1 MSTTQKQCPEC
12 GEKIVGRSDK
22 KFCSDECR
30 NNFNNK
36 QNSNVTNYI
45 RNVNNLLRKNR
56 RILEELA
63 PDGKSKVHK
72 NKLNEKGFDF
82 KHITHLY
89 KTQKGSTY
97 FYCYEYGYLP
107 LENDYFLI
115 ICNDKENN

>member
-1 MSTTQKQCPEC
+1 MSATQKQCPEC

-36 QNSNVTNYI
+36 QNSNTTNYI

-63 PDGKSKVHK
+63 PDGKTKVHK

-97 FYCYEYGYLP
+97 LYCYEYGYLP

>member
-1 MSTTQKQCPEC
+1 MQPKNNVRSV
-12 GEKIVGRSDK
+12 EKKLLDDLTK
-22 KFCSDECR
+22 
-30 NNFNNK
+30 NFVPMNAEIILIIN
-36 QNSNVTNYI
+36 
-45 RNVNNLLRKNR
+45 NR

-63 PDGKSKVHK
+63 PDGKTKVHK

-97 FYCYEYGYLP
+97 LYCYEYGYLP